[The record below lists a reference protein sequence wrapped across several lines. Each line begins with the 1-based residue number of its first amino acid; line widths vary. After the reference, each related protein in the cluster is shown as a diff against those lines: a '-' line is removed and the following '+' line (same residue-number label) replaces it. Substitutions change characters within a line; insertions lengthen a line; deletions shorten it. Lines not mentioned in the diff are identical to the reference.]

1 MKREFISKNIL
12 LILNCQ
18 QRNFY
23 TIQKRLLHRYNF
35 NSAKKSLTG
44 EIKDLIYEHKIKTD
58 RNSDERRGALCRDLT
73 EQAPAVRG
81 QKQVREKVPAEA
93 DKAAARARE
102 KMADKE
108 RGTAAAE
115 KETAAAEKDSVNKE
129 RMLLMPGFDITGT
142 FGMGAMTRRRR
153 GFCNPAYSTE
163 AYGRMKTNNE
173 K

>member
-23 TIQKRLLHRYNF
+23 MIQKRLLQRYNF

-73 EQAPAVRG
+73 GQAPAVRG
-81 QKQVREKVPAEA
+81 QKQVREKVPAAPEA
-93 DKAAARARE
+93 GKAAVRARE
-102 KMADKE
+102 KMADKA
-108 RGTAAAE
+108 G
-115 KETAAAEKDSVNKE
+115 ETAAAARDRDKDKDSVKKKGGYYA
-129 RMLLMPGFDITGT
+129 RI
-142 FGMGAMTRRRR
+142 
-153 GFCNPAYSTE
+153 
-163 AYGRMKTNNE
+163 
-173 K
+173 